1 MAKDL
6 TIALENVELTYQD
19 VVDIANNMLTPIIKP
34 MDDLVQEIRDNSAN
48 MPIEAIRDYII
59 RLQLRCYELG
69 EPKDK
74 AAMKSNLSEALRKEK
89 YSSALLEAEG
99 TVNIKDTK
107 ATLASSEEIIVEA
120 LYELVASSLKTKL
133 DGGFRLVD
141 SLKSILMSRMQE
153 AKFMN
158 LGTSIE

>member
-6 TIALENVELTYQD
+6 TTALENVELTYQD
-19 VVDIANNMLTPIIKP
+19 VVEIANNMLAPIIKP

-59 RLQLRCYELG
+59 RLQLRCYELS

>member
-6 TIALENVELTYQD
+6 TRALDNVEMTYQD
-19 VVDIANNMLTPIIKP
+19 VVAIANNMLSPLIEPI
-34 MDDLVQEIRDNSAN
+34 DTLVQEIRDNSSN
-48 MPIEAIRDYII
+48 MPVEAIRDYII

-69 EPKDK
+69 EPRDK
-74 AAMKSNLSEALRKEK
+74 AAMKRDLSEALRKEK
-89 YSSALLEAEG
+89 YSAALLEAEG

-107 ATLASSEEIIVEA
+107 ATLASSDEIVVEA

-158 LGTSIE
+158 MGTTID